1 LADDIA
7 KIISRIDVDYAPAI
21 KSASEFATSLETLD
35 KQLEKVKQTAAMA
48 AEQINQSFSKTG
60 KQIATEGE
68 KALQVIPQQTQKMVQ
83 VTQQQLSKLEASLVS
98 TAQRLQGFGI
108 ATPSVGETIGEVR
121 GLRDQLAAGKA
132 LNEEQTEYI
141 ARAQQIAVVEANN
154 ARIIEEQIK
163 SKTALRMEEEELATS
178 KQRAA
183 VANQAYSDREV
194 ANARK
199 VLPALEA
206 QVASMQRSVEISR
219 LKNSPLTQQLT
230 LMRRQIMEL
239 RKKLG
244 IEGKITEAEAAQ
256 VAQLQ
261 RQANTI
267 KQNIAMM
274 KTDMMRQAD
283 PTGTAH
289 TEGHL
294 ERRAGWFISGSMFYG
309 SLSAMRQMVDVTGE
323 VEMGLVQITRVMNDI
338 SINTD
343 ELRRSLI
350 QLGKDYGM
358 VWSDVENIATRWAQ
372 AGYNAEEVIRLTETS
387 LLALNTAELD
397 ARLVYRRSN
406 RQLLD
411 LTG

>member
-1 LADDIA
+1 MSIMPQVWKYASERGDNLADDIA

-163 SKTALRMEEEELATS
+163 AKLRSEW
-178 KQRAA
+178 K
-183 VANQAYSDREV
+183 
-194 ANARK
+194 K
-199 VLPALEA
+199 
-206 QVASMQRSVEISR
+206 
-219 LKNSPLTQQLT
+219 KN
-230 LMRRQIMEL
+230 
-239 RKKLG
+239 
-244 IEGKITEAEAAQ
+244 
-256 VAQLQ
+256 
-261 RQANTI
+261 
-267 KQNIAMM
+267 
-274 KTDMMRQAD
+274 
-283 PTGTAH
+283 
-289 TEGHL
+289 
-294 ERRAGWFISGSMFYG
+294 
-309 SLSAMRQMVDVTGE
+309 
-323 VEMGLVQITRVMNDI
+323 
-338 SINTD
+338 
-343 ELRRSLI
+343 
-350 QLGKDYGM
+350 
-358 VWSDVENIATRWAQ
+358 
-372 AGYNAEEVIRLTETS
+372 
-387 LLALNTAELD
+387 
-397 ARLVYRRSN
+397 
-406 RQLLD
+406 
-411 LTG
+411 